1 MTAALLEEVIIT
13 ARSVIMAV
21 LPLVVLFLLFQIFV
35 LGLPRRDVRNILTS
49 TALAAVGLS
58 FFLLGVT
65 IGFIPFGR
73 AVGAA
78 LGAVSQKWLL
88 LPAGL
93 ILGFVTTWGEPAVR
107 ILANQVD
114 EASNG
119 SIHRSLVLYAICIG
133 VSVSCALGLLRI
145 GYEIPLLNLLVPGY
159 MLIHVI
165 MWFSNQNFVAI
176 AVDAGGVATGPLA
189 NTFLLAL
196 ALGVSSSMDKQDPVI
211 HGLGFVAVVTLA
223 PIASVMTLGLL
234 LRLKESRQASS
245 KGAKQC

>member
-1 MTAALLEEVIIT
+1 MTVAALLEEVIVT

-21 LPLVVLFLLFQIFV
+21 LPLVVLFLFFQIFV
-35 LGLPRRDVRNILTS
+35 FGLPRRDARNILTS
-49 TALAAVGLS
+49 TALAAVGLF
-58 FFLLGVT
+58 FFLLGVA

-93 ILGFVTTWGEPAVR
+93 ILGFVTIWGEPAVR
-107 ILANQVD
+107 ILASQVD

-159 MLIHVI
+159 TLIPVI

-176 AVDAGGVATGPLA
+176 AVNAGGVATGPLA

-196 ALGVSSSMDKQDPVI
+196 ALAFRLRWANRIPSFMGSGSS
-211 HGLGFVAVVTLA
+211 
-223 PIASVMTLGLL
+223 
-234 LRLKESRQASS
+234 R
-245 KGAKQC
+245 